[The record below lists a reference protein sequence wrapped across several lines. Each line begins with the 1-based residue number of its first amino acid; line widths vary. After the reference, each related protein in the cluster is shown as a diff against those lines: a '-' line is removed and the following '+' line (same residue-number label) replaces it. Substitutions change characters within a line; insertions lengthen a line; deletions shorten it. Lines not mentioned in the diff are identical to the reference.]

1 MIKTFA
7 IAMSVFSLAS
17 TSAFAQN
24 NLAASLAPAEEEFGQ
39 SIGQAAFAG
48 PSIFVTASG
57 RAKLPAPIA
66 DTYYVT
72 VEGKN
77 VSAVAAARDRDA
89 KVAQLLGV
97 AKRLGVDLQIGETG
111 ISLDID
117 TDAQQRLVAERN
129 ARRQA
134 QATQPAPL
142 PFMVESTV
150 GTPKIFVA
158 KSSLKFGALSNATLP
173 AFFDAIHAAGVDNI
187 SHGLPQQINAFM
199 PNSNFMGFGSVATL
213 DDSFWAAASEDAF
226 HSAHAQ
232 AKALASASGRSLGPV
247 RQIIVLSRTAEGAE
261 AVESL
266 AVRFGLIDAPHP

>member
-7 IAMSVFSLAS
+7 LAMSVCSLAS
-17 TSAFAQN
+17 TAAFAQN
-24 NLAASLAPAEEEFGQ
+24 NLAATLAPAEEEFGQ

-72 VEGKN
+72 VESKN
-77 VSAVAAARDRDA
+77 ASAVAAARDRDA
-89 KVAQLLGV
+89 KVAQLQAV
-97 AKRLGVDLQIGETG
+97 AKHLGVDLQLGETG
-111 ISLDID
+111 ISLEID
-117 TDAQQRLVAERN
+117 TDAQQRLITERN

-134 QATQPAPL
+134 QSTQPPPL
-142 PFMVESTV
+142 PFIVQSTV

-158 KSSLKFGALSNATLP
+158 KSSLKFGALSNAATP

-187 SHGLPQQINAFM
+187 SHGLPQQTNAFM
-199 PNSNFMGFGSVATL
+199 PTSNFMGFGSIATL
-213 DDSFWAAASEDAF
+213 DDNFWAAASEEAF
-226 HSAHAQ
+226 RSAHAQ
-232 AKALASASGRSLGPV
+232 AQALAAASGRSLGPA
-247 RQIIVLSRTAEGAE
+247 RQIIVLSRTAEGVE

-266 AVRFGLIDAPHP
+266 AVRFGLIEPAH